1 MVGGALSV
9 RPFGGVSRAGLLA
22 LNLLAY
28 QCTWF
33 ASVLGAATGH
43 PATGL
48 AFAGAAVLWH
58 LYSAPAPVRE
68 LKLVGAATLTGAV
81 FESLLQSTGWIG
93 LTPEALAYGSVPL
106 WMIALWSAFAT
117 TLNVS
122 LRALRDRTLLCVLV
136 GGLGAP
142 LAYAAGARLGAL
154 QLTDGL
160 RGMLLVGAGW
170 ALLMPLLMRVAK
182 RLDGFATP

>member
-1 MVGGALSV
+1 
-9 RPFGGVSRAGLLA
+9 VSRAGLLA

-33 ASVLGAATGH
+33 AAVLGAATGR
-43 PATGL
+43 PATGI
-48 AFAGAAVLWH
+48 AFAGATVLWH
-58 LYSAPAPVRE
+58 LYAAPAPVRE
-68 LKLVGAATLTGAV
+68 LKLVSAATFAGAA
-81 FESLLQSTGWIG
+81 FEYLLQSTGWIRV
-93 LTPEALAYGSVPL
+93 THEALPGGSLPL
-106 WMIALWSAFAT
+106 WMVALWGAFAT

-122 LRALRDRTLLCVLV
+122 LRALRDRTLLCALV
-136 GGLGAP
+136 AGLGAP

-160 RGMLLVGAGW
+160 RGLLLVGAGW